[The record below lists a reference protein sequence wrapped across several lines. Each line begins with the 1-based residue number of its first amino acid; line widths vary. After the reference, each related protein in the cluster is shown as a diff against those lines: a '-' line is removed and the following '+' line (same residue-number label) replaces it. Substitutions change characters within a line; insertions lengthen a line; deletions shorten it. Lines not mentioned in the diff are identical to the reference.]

1 VRALGYPSGTI
12 AVDEATPFFT
22 FDGLRRA
29 GNAYTFINSIDV
41 TAGCRMIKSE
51 HELALMQTA
60 KNITLEAHKAAARIM
75 REGITTTEVQ
85 AFITAAHRK
94 LGSEGDPPFN
104 AVLFGEATA
113 YPHGVPYPQT
123 LKDGDMILIDT
134 GAPVDGYLSD
144 ITRSYV
150 FGEPT
155 KRQRDVWNLEKEAQ
169 AAGFA
174 AAKPGNRC
182 EDIDI
187 AARGVING
195 AGFGPGYATPGLPHR
210 TGHGIGL
217 DVHEWPYLVKGDK
230 TVLKPGMT
238 FSNEPTICIYGE
250 FGVRLEDHMVI
261 TETGARWF
269 TQPAHS
275 VDDPFGLEKYL
286 QLLAGNYRCLTY
298 NARGFPPSNVHEER
312 RRHKAPIV
320 HSRGDEG
327 VACTSA
333 STFVLGEDAL
343 INEVLNVA
351 QGRVGRALLNC
362 SPFARCQLALET
374 VQRTIQH
381 VALPIIDLCSGKPFP
396 ELRLFKH
403 SCENGL
409 CPTEGAVETA

>member
-1 VRALGYPSGTI
+1 MTIGVGGSTAEKELAAMKSMRGDVPAIGVEERLARVARAQAIMREKGIDALYLDVSSSMTYFTGLKYRRTERMHSAVLPAKGEIVHISPAFEVEKLKTMLTAGGRIAVWEEDEDPTAAVTEAVKSLGYPNGTI

-22 FDGLRRA
+22 FDGLRKA
-29 GNAYTFINSIDV
+29 GNTYSFVSATDV

-51 HELALMQTA
+51 HEIALMQTA
-60 KNITLEAHKAAARIM
+60 KTITLAAHKAAARIM

-85 AFITAAHRK
+85 AFITAAHRR

-113 YPHGVPYPQT
+113 YPHGVPYAQT

-150 FGEPT
+150 FGTPS
-155 KRQRDVWNLEKEAQ
+155 KRQRDVWNLEKAAQ

-174 AAKPGNRC
+174 AAKPGNTC

-217 DVHEWPYLVKGDK
+217 DVHEWPYLVRGDK
-230 TVLKPGMT
+230 TLLRPGMT

-250 FGVRLEDHMVI
+250 FGIRLEDHMLI
-261 TETGARWF
+261 TATGARWF
-269 TQPAHS
+269 TEPSHS
-275 VDDPFGLEKYL
+275 VDDPFGLD
-286 QLLAGNYRCLTY
+286 
-298 NARGFPPSNVHEER
+298 V
-312 RRHKAPIV
+312 
-320 HSRGDEG
+320 
-327 VACTSA
+327 
-333 STFVLGEDAL
+333 
-343 INEVLNVA
+343 
-351 QGRVGRALLNC
+351 
-362 SPFARCQLALET
+362 
-374 VQRTIQH
+374 
-381 VALPIIDLCSGKPFP
+381 
-396 ELRLFKH
+396 
-403 SCENGL
+403 
-409 CPTEGAVETA
+409 

>member
-1 VRALGYPSGTI
+1 MTVGVGGSTAEAELAAIKNMRGDVPPIGVEERLQRIARAQAIMREKGIDALYLDVSSSMTYFTGLKFRRTERMHSAVLPARGDIVYISPAFEVEDPTATVTETVRALGYPSGTI

-29 GNAYTFINSIDV
+29 GNAYTFVNAIDV
-41 TAGCRMIKSE
+41 TAGCRMIKSDQ
-51 HELALMQTA
+51 ELALMQTA
-60 KNITLEAHKAAARIM
+60 KNITLEAHRLAARIM

-85 AFITAAHRK
+85 AFLTAAHRK

-155 KRQRDVWNLEKEAQ
+155 RRQRDVWNLEKAAQ

-230 TVLKPGMT
+230 TVLQPGMT

-275 VDDPFGLEKYL
+275 IDDPFGLEK
-286 QLLAGNYRCLTY
+286 
-298 NARGFPPSNVHEER
+298 
-312 RRHKAPIV
+312 
-320 HSRGDEG
+320 
-327 VACTSA
+327 
-333 STFVLGEDAL
+333 
-343 INEVLNVA
+343 
-351 QGRVGRALLNC
+351 
-362 SPFARCQLALET
+362 
-374 VQRTIQH
+374 
-381 VALPIIDLCSGKPFP
+381 
-396 ELRLFKH
+396 
-403 SCENGL
+403 
-409 CPTEGAVETA
+409 

>member
-1 VRALGYPSGTI
+1 MTIGVGGSTAEAELAAMKSLRGDVPPIGVDERLKRIARAQAMMREKGIDALYLDVSSSMLYFTGLNFRRTERMHSAVLPAKGEITYVSPAFEIEKLKTMITLGDKIAAWEEDQDPTATVTDTLRQMGIASGHI

-29 GNAYTFINSIDV
+29 GNAYTFVSAIDV

-51 HELALMQTA
+51 PEIALMQTA
-60 KNITLEAHKAAARIM
+60 KNITLEAHRAAARIM
-75 REGITTTEVQ
+75 RAGITTTEVQ
-85 AFITAAHRK
+85 AFIVAAHKK
-94 LGSEGDPPFN
+94 LGSEGPPPFN

-113 YPHGVPYPQT
+113 YPHGVPYPQI

-155 KRQRDVWNLEKEAQ
+155 KRQRDVWNLEKAAQ

-182 EDIDI
+182 EDIDA

-250 FGVRLEDHMVI
+250 FGVRLEDHMII
-261 TETGARWF
+261 TDTGARWF

-275 VDDPFGLEKYL
+275 VDDPFGY
-286 QLLAGNYRCLTY
+286 
-298 NARGFPPSNVHEER
+298 
-312 RRHKAPIV
+312 
-320 HSRGDEG
+320 
-327 VACTSA
+327 
-333 STFVLGEDAL
+333 
-343 INEVLNVA
+343 
-351 QGRVGRALLNC
+351 
-362 SPFARCQLALET
+362 ET
-374 VQRTIQH
+374 
-381 VALPIIDLCSGKPFP
+381 
-396 ELRLFKH
+396 
-403 SCENGL
+403 
-409 CPTEGAVETA
+409 